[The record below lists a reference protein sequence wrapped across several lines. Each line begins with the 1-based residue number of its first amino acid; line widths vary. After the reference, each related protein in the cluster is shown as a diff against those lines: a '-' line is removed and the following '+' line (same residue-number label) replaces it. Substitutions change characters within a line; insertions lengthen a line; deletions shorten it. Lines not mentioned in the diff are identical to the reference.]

1 MTEVKNILITGAD
14 GQLGQELQLLLK
26 NKEYNVIAVNKAAL
40 DVSNKQTVTDFFE
53 KNAVDVIINCAA
65 YTAVDKAEG
74 EVEKCYSINEEGAK
88 NLSEICKK
96 TNAIFIHIS
105 TDFVFDGS
113 ASKPIQ
119 ETEHTHPLSIYG
131 KSKLAGEQAIAASG
145 CKFIIIRTS
154 WLYSSFGANFAKT
167 ILRLAKDRDSLG
179 IVCDQIGSP
188 TYAADLAAAIEKFIS
203 NPKSEELTGI
213 YHFSNSGVASWY
225 DFAVAIKNIRE
236 LSVSIKPI
244 ETFEYPTPAVRPSY
258 SVLNCR
264 KIKQTLEMEIPHWQE
279 SLTKCLSKIEN

>member
-1 MTEVKNILITGAD
+1 MSAVKNILITGAD

-53 KNAVDVIINCAA
+53 KNAVDIIINCAA

-74 EVEKCYSINEEGAK
+74 EVEKCYSINEEGAE
-88 NLSEICKK
+88 NLAEICKK
-96 TNAIFIHIS
+96 TNAILIHIS

-145 CKFIIIRTS
+145 CKYIIIRTS

-188 TYAADLAAAIEKFIS
+188 TYAADLAAVIGKFILKP
-203 NPKSEELTGI
+203 NLEGLLGI

>member
-1 MTEVKNILITGAD
+1 MSAVKNILITGAD

-53 KNAVDVIINCAA
+53 KNAVDIIINCAA

-74 EVEKCYSINEEGAK
+74 EVEKCYSINEEGAE
-88 NLSEICKK
+88 NLAEICKK
-96 TNAIFIHIS
+96 TNAILIHIS

-188 TYAADLAAAIEKFIS
+188 TYAADLAAAIEKFIF